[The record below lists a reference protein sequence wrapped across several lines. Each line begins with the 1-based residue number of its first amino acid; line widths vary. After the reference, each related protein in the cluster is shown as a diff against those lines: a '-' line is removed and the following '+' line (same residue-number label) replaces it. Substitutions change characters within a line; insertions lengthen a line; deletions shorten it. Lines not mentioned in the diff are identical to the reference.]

1 MFDDIRPYNDSEIPA
16 AIARVAVD
24 PFFSTVVRYLFPN
37 EDVESFRT
45 RFMQIKTVRD
55 FQEQVMDCAIQS
67 VLRQTSSGFTCEGF
81 EKLEPGRSYMFVANH
96 RDILLDAAILQVVL
110 NQSHLP
116 TSEIT
121 FGSNLMQGQ
130 MVIDIG
136 KMNKMFR
143 IMRGGTR
150 QDFYRNLKEVS
161 AYMRYTLLQKHSSVW
176 IAQRNG
182 RTKDGMDKT
191 ESALLKM
198 FATSS
203 DKPFVENLSELN
215 ITPVAV
221 SYEYEPCDFLKT
233 QELYI
238 SQYQPYIKEEGE
250 DLHSILRGITQQK
263 GRIHLAMAPT
273 IGEADLQ
280 ECDKLDRNARFA
292 QLARLIDQQIYQRYR
307 LFPTNYIAC
316 DILSNTNRYE
326 SMYDS
331 ETKVFFEQRMQKGLS
346 MLQGDE
352 EELRS
357 IFLSIYANPVLRG
370 REDKE

>member
-67 VLRQTSSGFTCEGF
+67 VLRQTSTGFTCEGF

-110 NQSHLP
+110 NQYHLP

-143 IMRGGTR
+143 IVRGGTR

-182 RTKDGMDKT
+182 RTKDGVDKT

-215 ITPVAV
+215 ITPVVV

-331 ETKVFFEQRMQKGLS
+331 ETKDLFEQRMQKGLS

-357 IFLSIYANPVLRG
+357 IFLSIYANPVLKG
-370 REDKE
+370 KGDKE

>member
-1 MFDDIRPYNDSEIPA
+1 MFENIRPYNDSEIPSA
-16 AIARVAVD
+16 VARVAAD
-24 PFFSTVVRYLFPN
+24 PFFGTVVRYLFPG
-37 EDVESFRT
+37 EDVETFRS
-45 RFMQIKTVRD
+45 RFLQIQTVRD
-55 FQEQVMDCAIQS
+55 FQEQVMDKAIQS
-67 VLRQTSSGFTCEGF
+67 ILKQTSTAFTCEGF
-81 EKLEPGRSYMFVANH
+81 ETLDPNRNYMFVANH

-110 NQSHLP
+110 NQYHLP

-143 IMRGGTR
+143 IVRGGTR

-191 ESALLKM
+191 ETALLKM

-203 DKPFVENLSELN
+203 EKSFVENLAELN
-215 ITPVAV
+215 ITPVV
-221 SYEYEPCDFLKT
+221 ISYEYEPCDFLKT

-263 GRIHLAMAPT
+263 GRIHLAVAPT
-273 IGEADLQ
+273 IAESDLQ
-280 ECDKLDRNARFA
+280 ECDKQDRNARFVQLA
-292 QLARLIDQQIYQRYR
+292 QLMDQRIYQRYR
-307 LFPTNYIAC
+307 LFPTNYLAY
-316 DILSNTNRYE
+316 DMLSDTHRFE

-331 ETKVFFEQRMQKGLS
+331 ETKDYFVRRMQKGLS
-346 MLQGDE
+346 LLQGDE
-352 EELRS
+352 DELRS
-357 IFLSIYANPVLRG
+357 IFLNIYANPVLNC
-370 REDKE
+370 KQ